1 MRGITDERAEK
12 ALRYLASTDEECAA
26 LKAEAERAEFK
37 AKAIRDTVFR
47 HAEGSVADR
56 TAYAG
61 SSEEYR
67 AAMDEYFTCLRLYE
81 GMRNKRVTEAIVIE
95 CWRSI
100 GANRRAGNV

>member
-67 AAMDEYFTCLRLYE
+67 KAMDDYFTCLRLSDA
-81 GMRNKRVTEAIVIE
+81 MRNKRGTEAIVLDA
-95 CWRSI
+95 WRTI
-100 GANRRAGNV
+100 QANQRRGNV